1 MGLNLR
7 ADKEHIDP
15 SSQETRARIWWSI
28 ISLEN
33 ILSGMTGRI
42 SHVDYQSMALHLPL
56 PYDEIRFRQPAARE
70 LPGSPSS
77 RRRQLQWTIDSTTAE
92 LYIRDQWLETIIPS
106 QSLYFFYLT
115 DLAVTMNAASNAVYS
130 LTATTNSV
138 KSSILFY
145 REKLQSWLSS
155 LQPVFEFTAF
165 NATHAEQ
172 AQKVPSTDSKEQ
184 IGLAL
189 AYYESQV
196 TLNRPCLT
204 HPDIKPG
211 TNIIIPRSC
220 FRDAT
225 AKACVHFALAIISVL
240 PDEPDMK
247 WVLEMTSWWYL
258 LHTIMRALT
267 ILLIQLSIGQVPIL
281 TADGSKLGKERDGEG
296 VRAVRDA
303 SKKALFWLHSMA
315 KQDPSSRR
323 AFLISQKLFYHI
335 TMQTDGRGSAGI
347 VSAGREAMAAGRQA
361 SDDSGF
367 ASMKILGDAFNW
379 GPDNTASEC
388 TDEQQ
393 QVPLSLDPA
402 LLSFDKYDY

>member
-1 MGLNLR
+1 
-7 ADKEHIDP
+7 
-15 SSQETRARIWWSI
+15 
-28 ISLEN
+28 
-33 ILSGMTGRI
+33 
-42 SHVDYQSMALHLPL
+42 
-56 PYDEIRFRQPAARE
+56 
-70 LPGSPSS
+70 
-77 RRRQLQWTIDSTTAE
+77 
-92 LYIRDQWLETIIPS
+92 
-106 QSLYFFYLT
+106 
-115 DLAVTMNAASNAVYS
+115 MNAASNAVYS
-130 LTATTNSV
+130 VTATTNSV

-145 REKLQSWLSS
+145 QGKLQSWLSS
-155 LQPVFEFTAF
+155 LHPVFEFTVF

-172 AQKVPSTDSKEQ
+172 TPKPPSTDSREQ

-189 AYYESQV
+189 AYYGSQV
-196 TLNRPCLT
+196 ILNRPCLT
-204 HPDIKPG
+204 HPGIKAG

-220 FRDAT
+220 FGDTA

-281 TADGSKLGKERDGEG
+281 TTDGNKMGKEREGEG
-296 VRAVRDA
+296 VKAVRDA

-323 AFLISQKLFYHI
+323 AFLISQKLFDHV
-335 TMQTDGRGSAGI
+335 TMQADGRETAGV

-388 TDEQQ
+388 RDEQQ
-393 QVPLSLDPA
+393 QAPLALDPA